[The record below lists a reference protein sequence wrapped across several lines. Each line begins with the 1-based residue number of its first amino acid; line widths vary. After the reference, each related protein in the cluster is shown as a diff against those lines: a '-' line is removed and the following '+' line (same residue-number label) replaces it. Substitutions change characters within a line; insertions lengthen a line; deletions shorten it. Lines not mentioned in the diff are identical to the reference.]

1 MQGNHLEP
9 PDRKGRGDAREDP
22 GACARRGQTDTK
34 EC

>member
-22 GACARRGQTDTK
+22 SACARVFSTEK
-34 EC
+34 